1 MELIES
7 NEFGRPT
14 DILRQRTISVYEIDE
29 DPEMHLNS
37 DCTVILISILACV
50 VFTGILICLLL

>member
-1 MELIES
+1 MEMITES
-7 NEFGRPT
+7 EFGRPT
-14 DILRQRTISVYEIDE
+14 DILRQRTVNVYEIEENQD
-29 DPEMHLNS
+29 MHLNS